1 MLRKVLLLVGLT
13 ACFFHLPAQTAVA
26 QRPITIVVTTA
37 SGGSVDAI
45 ARQIA
50 QGLTKSLGRT
60 VVVENK
66 PGANGNIAAE
76 FVRRAAPD
84 GNTLLILSSSTFTLN
99 PLVLDQ
105 VPFNPEKD
113 FVPVAMTA
121 RLNMVLVANPK
132 LGATDMQSFIAAM
145 KARPGAL
152 NYGSSGHGSL
162 PQVAAALLA
171 IRTGTSAEHVP
182 YRGIAPALNDLV
194 AGQIDYMFDSGTAM
208 SHVNAGTLRA
218 LAVIGPSRLA
228 IFPNVPTFKE
238 AGISGMEVASG
249 WHGIFAPAG
258 TPAETVRTLNS
269 EINAILSSSQMRERM
284 QAMGFESVAVTSDEL
299 GRAVRE
305 DLQRLGEVVKQAKI
319 RGE

>member
-1 MLRKVLLLVGLT
+1 MLRKVLLFVGLII
-13 ACFFHLPAQTAVA
+13 CSVYLPAQPALA

-37 SGGSVDAI
+37 AGGSVDAI

-60 VVVENK
+60 VVVENR

-76 FVRRAAPD
+76 YVRRAPPD

-105 VPFNPEKD
+105 VSFDPEKD
-113 FVPVAMTA
+113 FAPVAMTA

-132 LGATDMQSFIAAM
+132 VGATDIQSFIAAM

-152 NYGSSGHGSL
+152 NYGSSGNGSL

-208 SHVNAGTLRA
+208 SHIHAGTLRA

-228 IFPNVPTFKE
+228 IFPNVPTFAE

-258 TPAETVRTLNS
+258 TPAEIVRALNA
-269 EINAILSSSQMRERM
+269 EINVILSSAQMRERM
-284 QAMGFESVAVTSDEL
+284 EAIGFESVAVTPDEL
-299 GRAVRE
+299 GRAVRK